1 MIDREQLIELLNKYF
16 NIGDSDFYICN
27 KVEEA
32 FTLGTMS
39 LDDFSEIDE
48 EIIADIADY
57 LISNNMFFTWIS

>member
-32 FTLGTMS
+32 FTL
-39 LDDFSEIDE
+39 
-48 EIIADIADY
+48 
-57 LISNNMFFTWIS
+57 

>member
-48 EIIADIADY
+48 EII
-57 LISNNMFFTWIS
+57 